1 MPIYPIIAQVN
12 STKDLMHNLRQPVLR
27 LRKPTTITFTQTG
40 S

>member
-12 STKDLMHNLRQPVLR
+12 PTKDLMHNLRQA
-27 LRKPTTITFTQTG
+27 TTITFTQAG